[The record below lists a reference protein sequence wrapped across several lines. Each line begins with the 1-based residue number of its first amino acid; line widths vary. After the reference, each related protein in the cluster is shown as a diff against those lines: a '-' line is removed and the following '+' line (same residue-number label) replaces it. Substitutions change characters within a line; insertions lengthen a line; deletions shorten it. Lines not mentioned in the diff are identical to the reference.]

1 VGIITRL
8 ARHMASLFAFLILF
22 GYGALW
28 YLYRPETFKWHAG
41 ATMATWFMT
50 LVIQRAEHRDT
61 QAIHVKL
68 DEMLHV
74 LGEARNELTRV
85 DEEEP
90 EQIEKRRAEMRKND

>member
-8 ARHMASLFAFLILF
+8 GAYMASPFAFLVVF

-28 YLYRPETFKWHAG
+28 YLYNPDSFEWHAG
-41 ATMATWFMT
+41 AIMATWFMT

-61 QAIHVKL
+61 QAIHLKL

-90 EQIEKRRAEMRKND
+90 EDIEKRRDQMRKND